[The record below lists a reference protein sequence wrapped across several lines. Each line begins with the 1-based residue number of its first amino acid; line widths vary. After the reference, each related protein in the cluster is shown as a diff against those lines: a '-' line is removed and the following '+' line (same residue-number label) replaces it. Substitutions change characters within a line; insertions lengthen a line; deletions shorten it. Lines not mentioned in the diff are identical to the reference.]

1 MPKVEDIDKLINK
14 NDIDKII
21 AQQYDIVLNGNEI

>member
-1 MPKVEDIDKLINK
+1 MPKTKDLEKLLKQESIEE
-14 NDIDKII
+14 IY